1 MLYPNILFLVLDS
14 LRPDK
19 IYGKKNAKIPNLEN
33 LLKKGTYFSQAISAA
48 DATLL
53 SWASIYTGKFPFKT
67 GIRSARYN
75 KLDENTK
82 TIFDVLK
89 NYNYS
94 FYGFLPTF
102 SETIGL
108 FPKFSNNNNLYDFT
122 ERLYT
127 GLDKKILNLINS
139 SSMIEPWFLNIH
151 LMDLHFPLVVPPK
164 FDSAKFGS
172 SKYERILSHIDTWL
186 GEILKI
192 LDLKNLIL
200 IVTAD
205 HGTSIKK
212 ISVDGTVL
220 DFEDKG
226 KNEMMKKKFTKN
238 APKFLKPMKD
248 KIFFSLEAKNQS
260 RKLKSLEKYNLK
272 PHEKRALLS
281 GQFSI
286 DHDLFDEKM
295 RVPLLFV
302 GKNIEN
308 NNVYSKQVRTVDIVP
323 TIYKL
328 LEISGDSKLDGKS
341 LLPFN
346 DDKNSEDLVAYM
358 ESNPMIDKKSN
369 DVIGIRTSHFKYFRD
384 KDSSLRQV
392 HLYDLINDP
401 YEDKNIAP
409 SNPELVNEME
419 NKLKKIIS
427 NKKISVT
434 ENELDSDEIEREL
447 KKLGYI

>member
-94 FYGFLPTF
+94 FYGFLPTL

-122 ERLYT
+122 ERLHT

-200 IVTAD
+200 IV
-205 HGTSIKK
+205 I
-212 ISVDGTVL
+212 
-220 DFEDKG
+220 
-226 KNEMMKKKFTKN
+226 
-238 APKFLKPMKD
+238 
-248 KIFFSLEAKNQS
+248 
-260 RKLKSLEKYNLK
+260 
-272 PHEKRALLS
+272 
-281 GQFSI
+281 
-286 DHDLFDEKM
+286 
-295 RVPLLFV
+295 
-302 GKNIEN
+302 
-308 NNVYSKQVRTVDIVP
+308 
-323 TIYKL
+323 
-328 LEISGDSKLDGKS
+328 
-341 LLPFN
+341 
-346 DDKNSEDLVAYM
+346 
-358 ESNPMIDKKSN
+358 
-369 DVIGIRTSHFKYFRD
+369 
-384 KDSSLRQV
+384 
-392 HLYDLINDP
+392 
-401 YEDKNIAP
+401 
-409 SNPELVNEME
+409 
-419 NKLKKIIS
+419 
-427 NKKISVT
+427 
-434 ENELDSDEIEREL
+434 
-447 KKLGYI
+447 